1 MTLFRLDRFLTIFFF
16 HPLRKFSH
24 AHKKLQIPV
33 LMYHSISN
41 TRKNG
46 VHPYYE
52 TATAPQIF
60 EAHMKYIHQNDYHV
74 VDLHDIPNC
83 FRRSGDSVN
92 KLVVISFDDGL
103 KDFYTEAFTI
113 LRKYGFSATMFL
125 PTGFIGKKKVTFNG
139 QKCLSW
145 EIIRDLHANGIQFGS
160 HTINHLKLYGKKE
173 AEIDYELSR
182 SKEKID
188 IEIGEPTTS
197 FSYPYAFPEQ
207 DKKFTYKLRRMLS
220 RNGYSIGVTTRI
232 GISSKTDDRLFLKR
246 LPLNSFDD
254 LPFFKAKLAG
264 GYDWIYRFQ
273 RAYKKI
279 KPSFKQKSPV

>member
-1 MTLFRLDRFLTIFFF
+1 M
-16 HPLRKFSH
+16 
-24 AHKKLQIPV
+24 
-33 LMYHSISN
+33 
-41 TRKNG
+41 
-46 VHPYYE
+46 
-52 TATAPQIF
+52 
-60 EAHMKYIHQNDYHV
+60 
-74 VDLHDIPNC
+74 VDLHNITNY
-83 FRRSGDSVN
+83 FRRSGDLVN

-103 KDFYTEAFTI
+103 KDFYTEAFPI
-113 LRKYGFSATMFL
+113 LRKYGFSASMFL
-125 PTGFIGKKKVTFNG
+125 PTGFIGKKGATFNG
-139 QKCLSW
+139 QECLSW
-145 EIIRDLHANGIQFGS
+145 EIVRDLHGKGIHFGS

-188 IEIGEPTTS
+188 MEIGKPIVS

-207 DKKFTYKLRRMLS
+207 DKKFIYRLRKMLT

-232 GISSKTDDRLFLKR
+232 GVTSKNDDCLFLKR

-273 RAYKKI
+273 LAYKKV
-279 KPSFKQKSPV
+279 KPGFKKKPPV

>member
-1 MTLFRLDRFLTIFFF
+1 MTLFRLDRFLTLFFF
-16 HPLRKFSH
+16 YPLQKFRH
-24 AHKKLQIPV
+24 TDKRIQIPV

-52 TATAPQIF
+52 TATAPRIF
-60 EAHMKYIHQNDYHV
+60 EMHMKFIHQNNYHV
-74 VDLHDIPNC
+74 IDLHDIADY
-83 FRRSGDSVN
+83 FSMGGDCID

-103 KDFYTEAFTI
+103 NDFYLEAFPI
-113 LRKYGFSATMFL
+113 LSTCGFSATMFL
-125 PTGFIGKKKVTFNG
+125 PTGFIGKKGMTFNR
-139 QKCLSW
+139 QECLSW
-145 EIIRDLHANGIQFGS
+145 EIVRELHGNGIQFGS
-160 HTINHLKLYGKKE
+160 HTINHLKLYGKE
-173 AEIDYELSR
+173 DAEIDYELSR

-188 IEIGEPTTS
+188 MEIGEPTVS

-207 DKKFTYKLRRMLS
+207 DKQFVDRLKKILS

-232 GISSKTDDRLFLKR
+232 GMASKNDDSLFLKR

-273 RAYKKI
+273 LAYKKL
-279 KPSFKQKSPV
+279 KPSFKQRPAV